1 MYRSTCNFLFCISC
15 SEDLVTCSTLL
26 SKGCNSIQT
35 MEEEMAP
42 LPHIVADEEAQQVD
56 CPVYPAQKRR
66 RGKAIDWKF
75 VKKIPSI
82 AEAKADFSRNNLLG
96 NEQFLGRKY
105 TGKTSAIYINCQK
118 VVCGCNKKWRLV
130 SSQSTEEVVL
140 EETSEDHSNHE
151 LFLRGGGNGLSPQQ
165 VEVTQEALAQN
176 SRMKPLQIIHYF
188 KDKITK
194 DLAIGTET
202 SIISTITSKLNE
214 SSFVTTYAR
223 F

>member
-1 MYRSTCNFLFCISC
+1 MDVDEPEST
-15 SEDLVTCSTLL
+15 
-26 SKGCNSIQT
+26 
-35 MEEEMAP
+35 
-42 LPHIVADEEAQQVD
+42 PHIAAVEELQEVD
-56 CPVYPAQKRR
+56 GPIFPAQKRR

-82 AEAKADFSRNNLLG
+82 AEAKEDFSRNNLLG

-165 VEVTQEALAQN
+165 VDVTQEALAQN
-176 SRMKPLQIIHYF
+176 SRMKPLQILHYF

-194 DLAIGTET
+194 DLAKGTEMFRINFT
-202 SIISTITSKLNE
+202 SDVVSQ
-214 SSFVTTYAR
+214 YRAP
-223 F
+223 